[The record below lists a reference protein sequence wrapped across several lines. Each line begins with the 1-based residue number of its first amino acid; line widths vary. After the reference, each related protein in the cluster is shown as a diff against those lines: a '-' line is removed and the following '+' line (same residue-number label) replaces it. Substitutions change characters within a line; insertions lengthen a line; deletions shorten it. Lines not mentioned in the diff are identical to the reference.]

1 MISPGVRNLHEVVW
15 CPGRWMHSYWW
26 TALDLAKFES
36 IYQQYPS
43 CRFKLDKII
52 NVRRQLQI
60 TTLPAQLQDN
70 NEYIFSRLFK
80 TSAFISA
87 LGLVYLGARDA
98 LCVGP
103 MRRALATVLGEH
115 GCDQLLAMNLKWP
128 EKSSLALAI
137 ENLSLVAQ
145 IGWQW
150 LKKDAPRDDNTS
162 LLTQTLDICFA
173 PLPEMDQYHF
183 ERTSLN
189 LDPLFLL
196 YKFAR
201 FL

>member
-1 MISPGVRNLHEVVW
+1 MNSH
-15 CPGRWMHSYWW
+15 WW
-26 TALDLAKFES
+26 AALDLAKFES

-43 CRFKLDKII
+43 CRSKLDKII
-52 NVRRQLQI
+52 NVRRQLLI
-60 TTLPAQLQDN
+60 TTLPAQLND
-70 NEYIFSRLFK
+70 EHESLFAK
-80 TSAFISA
+80 LPKISGFISA

-98 LCVGP
+98 LCVGAI
-103 MRRALATVLGEH
+103 RRALASVLGDH

-128 EKSSLALAI
+128 EKNSIALAI
-137 ENLSLVAQ
+137 ENISSLTQ

-150 LKKDAPRDDNTS
+150 LKNDASRDNHTS
-162 LLTQTLDICFA
+162 LLIQALDICFT
-173 PLPEMDQYHF
+173 PLSEMYQHQLQQ
-183 ERTSLN
+183 TSHS